1 MRDVLGILIPSLIN
15 FMPLIITVSGWVNA
29 YRARQV
35 ESLHPFALTLLSVI
49 TAISAVPAG
58 AFVYYAL
65 RPVHLAPWKDPQV
78 LLIGWLF
85 LLGPFC
91 IILSFL
97 AFRKE
102 PKWLFWVLEVASFWL
117 TGLGFLAVAAY

>member
-1 MRDVLGILIPSLIN
+1 MRDVLGIFIPSLIN
-15 FMPLIITVSGWVNA
+15 FMPLIVTVSGWVRA
-29 YRARQV
+29 YRARRV
-35 ESLHPFALTLLSVI
+35 ESLHAFAFSLLAMI
-49 TAISAVPAG
+49 TVTGAVPAG

-65 RPVHLAPWKDPQV
+65 RPVHLPPWEDPQV
-78 LLIGWLF
+78 RLIGWFF

-91 IILSFL
+91 MILSFL